1 MAGPSSSN
9 TNTTA
14 STAYLCLSS
23 LLACALLGLARA
35 ADTDT
40 ALGLFAYTPL
50 FALLHHAFV
59 LATHLRARAPSATPL
74 SLGPEHAPL
83 LRLLAGIYILGALL
97 AAVLARAL
105 TRELAGTPCD
115 AARLAYCHA
124 LGARLGATALAAVL
138 GAGAAVVLALLLR
151 TVRRAEGAV
160 VLGED
165 GEEEEEYEGEK
176 WSMLGWSRRA
186 ESQVCRVPRCGGG

>member
-14 STAYLCLSS
+14 STAYLYLSS

-35 ADTDT
+35 GDTDT

-50 FALLHHAFV
+50 FALLHHACV
-59 LATHLRARAPSATPL
+59 LVPHLRAPASSGPAKPL
-74 SLGPEHAPL
+74 TLGAEHAPL

-97 AAVLARAL
+97 ASVLARAL

-115 AARLAYCHA
+115 AARLNYCHA

-151 TVRRAEGAV
+151 TVRRAEGSVA
-160 VLGED
+160 LGED
-165 GEEEEEYEGEK
+165 AEEDGEYEGEK

-186 ESQVCRVPRCGGG
+186 ESQVRGAARG